1 VNATMREQSALELE
15 HLREAIALLRV
26 QRANALMTSPWVAVG
41 DLQAAIGLSRSMMH
55 RLWVNGMG
63 PPVVHVGARAF
74 CRTADLRSWIQSL
87 QTTTGATAGIDDDD
101 NDADAPPPT
110 AIRPTLGTSLTAA
123 AHPRR

>member
-1 VNATMREQSALELE
+1 MNASMRSEQALELE

-26 QRANALMTSPWVAVG
+26 QRANAHMASPWVAVS

-63 PPVVHVGARAF
+63 PPTVRIGARVF
-74 CRTADLRSWIQSL
+74 CRTSDLRSWIQSL
-87 QTTTGATAGIDDDD
+87 HATTGATAGADDDD
-101 NDADAPPPT
+101 DDADSPPQAAT
-110 AIRPTLGTSLTAA
+110 RPSLATSLTAA